1 MLHLIVAYNLCEQC
15 HDHNEELIALWSTQI
30 GSRKRIPPKMKII
43 MEEIKVTLKKTSY
56 DIAMIGI
63 KPQLV
68 EQGDK
73 LEQQNKK
80 VEKMSMLRIK
90 NSQIGT
96 SHQI

>member
-1 MLHLIVAYNLCEQC
+1 
-15 HDHNEELIALWSTQI
+15 
-30 GSRKRIPPKMKII
+30 